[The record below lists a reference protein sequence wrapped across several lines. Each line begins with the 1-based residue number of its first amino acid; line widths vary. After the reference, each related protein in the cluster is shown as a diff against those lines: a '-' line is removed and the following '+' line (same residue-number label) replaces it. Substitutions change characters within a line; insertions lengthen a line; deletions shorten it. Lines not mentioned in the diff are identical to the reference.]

1 MTSAGGPPGA
11 AALAAASP
19 GAGIA
24 GIKGASK
31 EELSELRAELGRT
44 LKELQAAITCS
55 EQEIQS
61 LKTKLEELERRPFAL
76 SPHPPPPPQS
86 VTPPP
91 PLPLYT
97 DAGIHKPG
105 VGGGSSISTFAS
117 EGGGRDASGGCGDD
131 AVGGGARSGR
141 GRRGSIDESSGPAH
155 SADEIQKLQQQ
166 KGKSGEGGR
175 EEEGGVKKLPPKA
188 RP

>member
-1 MTSAGGPPGA
+1 MS
-11 AALAAASP
+11 AAASP
-19 GAGIA
+19 AAGIA

-31 EELSELRAELGRT
+31 EELSEVRAELGGT

-91 PLPLYT
+91 PPPLHT
-97 DAGIHKPG
+97 DAGIHKPEG
-105 VGGGSSISTFAS
+105 GGGSSMSTFAS
-117 EGGGRDASGGCGDD
+117 EGGGGDASGGCGDE
-131 AVGGGARSGR
+131 AVGGGSRSG
-141 GRRGSIDESSGPAH
+141 GGGGRGSVEESSGPAH
-155 SADEIQKLQQQ
+155 SADERQQLQQQ
-166 KGKSGEGGR
+166 KGKSGEGW
-175 EEEGGVKKLPPKA
+175 EEGVKKVPPKA
-188 RP
+188 RPQTLNPKP